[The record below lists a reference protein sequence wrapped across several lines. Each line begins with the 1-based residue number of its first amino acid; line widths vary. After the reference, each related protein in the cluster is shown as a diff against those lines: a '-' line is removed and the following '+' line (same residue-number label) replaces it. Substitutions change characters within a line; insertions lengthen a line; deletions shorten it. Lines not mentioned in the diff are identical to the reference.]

1 MPSVAP
7 QQWRPDVEKAKQ
19 DLADGQGLIVSV
31 VGSPGKAGDGAAV
44 SYGCQR
50 DDMADYLKNGEMAVM
65 IGSSLMYLQHLT
77 ANAKQQHPD
86 W

>member
-1 MPSVAP
+1 MPSMAP

-19 DLADGQGLIVSV
+19 GLADGQVLIVSV
-31 VGSPGKAGDGAAV
+31 VGTPGKAGDGEAV

-50 DDMADYLKNGEMAVM
+50 ADMADYFKNGEAAVM
-65 IGSSLMYLQHLT
+65 LGSSPMHLQHLT